1 MAFGCD
7 NQALISALFGHFGFT
22 EFFEIL
28 RGRIARAQIY
38 KRDKKVLES

>member
-28 RGRIARAQIY
+28 QGRIARAQIY
-38 KRDKKVLES
+38 KRDKIGA